1 MKYIVVLG
9 EKLLTHDKMSAI
21 LKNRLD
27 VCLQHYQEG
36 DVVIVC
42 GGNVCGKP
50 RCRHSEAYVMRKY
63 LVSKGIK
70 SNLII
75 LENQSKNTI
84 ENIQYLNKICYD
96 KKIKKLTIVTSH
108 WHQARVRHICKMILS
123 SHIKISFK
131 TSQDEISTRRQKLE
145 DQYLYNLKLE

>member
-84 ENIQYLNKICYD
+84 ENIQYLNKICN
-96 KKIKKLTIVTSH
+96 